1 MMDCGAFLHTHIM
14 SSSKQCAISGDQRSP
29 NLDQSYLST
38 GSFSS
43 NYKYSR
49 GVYRHAAFFE
59 ANLGLFHGNG
69 KRFLV
74 VHDILLSRMIVVMIS
89 SREKAQ
95 SKSGGKRKLIRM
107 NLGR

>member
-38 GSFSS
+38 GSFYP
-43 NYKYSR
+43 NYKCSR

-69 KRFLV
+69 KSFLV
-74 VHDILLSRMIVVMIS
+74 VHDMVSRVIVVMIS
-89 SREKAQ
+89 TREKAQ
-95 SKSGGKRKLIRM
+95 SKSGGKRKLISR